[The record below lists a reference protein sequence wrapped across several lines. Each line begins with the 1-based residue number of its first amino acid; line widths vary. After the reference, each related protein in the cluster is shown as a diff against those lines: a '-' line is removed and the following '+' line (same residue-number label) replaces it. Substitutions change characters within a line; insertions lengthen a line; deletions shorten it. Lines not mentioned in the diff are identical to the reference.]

1 MSITGCCFHF
11 GSISSFFLELFL
23 HSSPVAYWHLP
34 TWGVHFSMLYL
45 FAFSYYSWDSQGKNT
60 DVVCHSLLQWTT
72 FCQNSPPWPVRLGWP
87 YRAWLIVSLSYRRL
101 WFMWSVWLI
110 FCDCGFHS
118 VCPLMDK
125 DKRFMEG
132 SWWERLTEE
141 ETWSS
146 LVQGIFPTQG
156 LNPVLSHIAGRFFTS
171 WVTREAPSF
180 ILLSLFLLFRSSIDW
195 IKSTH
200 ISDVSYLLR
209 CKLKTGEVLG
219 MAIGISIGNI
229 GNN

>member
-1 MSITGCCFHF
+1 M
-11 GSISSFFLELFL
+11 
-23 HSSPVAYWHLP
+23 VY
-34 TWGVHFSMLYL
+34 
-45 FAFSYYSWDSQGKNT
+45 
-60 DVVCHSLLQWTT
+60 
-72 FCQNSPPWPVRLGWP
+72 
-87 YRAWLIVSLSYRRL
+87 
-101 WFMWSVWLI
+101 VWLI

-125 DKRFMEG
+125 DKRFMEA

-156 LNPVLSHIAGRFFTS
+156 LNPVLPHCRQILYQLSHQRSPRILEWVASPFSSGSSWLGNWTGVSRIAGRLFTS

-195 IKSTH
+195 IRSTH